1 MSENNANISE
11 EKAKRADTVLRLIGE
26 ALDDLGL
33 KYDKDDENRII
44 DIEFVGNDIPIS
56 MRFFVNAAMENTAL
70 YSILPFT
77 VPEEKVLETAYLLN
91 HINNR
96 ILDGS
101 FEMNI
106 SNKMILFR
114 INNSYAGCMI
124 SKESF
129 DVLFRK
135 AADTVDRFNEKLKAF
150 VEDEMTT
157 EQFLQAIEA

>member
-11 EKAKRADTVLRLIGE
+11 EKAKLADTVLRLIGE
-26 ALDDLGL
+26 ALDDIGL
-33 KYDKDDENRII
+33 KYDKDAEHRRI
-44 DIEFVGNDIPIS
+44 DIQFVGNDIPIFV
-56 MRFFVNAAMENTAL
+56 RFSVNALLENTAL
-70 YSILPFT
+70 YSTLPFT

-101 FEMNI
+101 FELNI
-106 SNKMILFR
+106 NEGTVTFR
-114 INNSYAGCMI
+114 INNSYVGCMI

-135 AADTVDRFNEKLKAF
+135 AADTVDKFNEKLKAF
-150 VEDEMTT
+150 VEDEMTAD
-157 EQFLQAIEA
+157 QFLQAIEA

>member
-1 MSENNANISE
+1 MSENNKNISE

-26 ALDDLGL
+26 ALDDFGL
-33 KYDKDDENRII
+33 KYDKDDEKRII
-44 DIEFVGNDIPIS
+44 DLQFVGNDIPIS
-56 MRFFVNAAMENTAL
+56 VRFFVNASLENTAL
-70 YSILPFT
+70 YSILPFN

-106 SNKMILFR
+106 SAKTILFR
-114 INNSYAGCMI
+114 INNSYVGCMI

-129 DVLFRK
+129 DALFRK
-135 AADTVDRFNEKLKAF
+135 AANTVDRFNEKLKAF
-150 VEDEMTT
+150 VEDEITV
-157 EQFLQAIEA
+157 EQFLQAIET